1 MGEHGKI
8 AGTIEGPS
16 TALVKEKGSRNKR
29 KFLSNL
35 SIDIPV
41 DVTTLS
47 RTEFPRHE
55 MLQEKFQNALSNLGS
70 LIAGSADAS
79 EEQEFQ
85 EFQEADWDNP
95 IACQLEELLT
105 NNLLATF
112 RSAIKQIEE
121 CGYTEEAAEW
131 AVLNS
136 GLYHGIKDAVS
147 NVVDGALALLSEKE
161 FNTSNRPLFGGLQN
175 LVDYTILE
183 MIHVLREVRP
193 ALTVAE
199 AMWYL
204 LISDT
209 NLVNACVMEG
219 VTSGSSCVPES
230 PGESSVA
237 TIFRSKDGVS
247 VNSHLGSKTCDDPK
261 QLMPCAQSSQ
271 LESPISVP
279 VHQFP
284 NSKNRAGE
292 LGSIVKEGSVAP
304 QEVKGK
310 FSAIT
315 REKIQTSSQS
325 MTVDERSGGTK
336 KGPSGSSKRDLLRQ
350 KTFQFEK
357 SYKGRMSKGAFKAK
371 VAAWGSMV
379 LDKSSKSQS
388 GSSVMMKGACSKVTG
403 INDSIVEGKHHLS
416 SNSQRDGPAGV
427 LPIKDPVFALPAV
440 ISKSSASLVAD
451 PNSLSN
457 GEPSVSGSH
466 KSTDYFSAIAYD
478 ETLQKYV
485 PQDDKDETILILVP
499 HRKVLE
505 KELQGWTHWAN
516 DKVMQ
521 AARRLGSDQGELKL
535 LRQEKEETEKLN
547 KERQTL
553 EENTLKRL
561 SEMENALSNA
571 SGQIEMAN
579 SAVRRLGEENSLLK
593 KKMEDAKSQS
603 LRAASNLQEAVRREQ
618 DALKKSQLWNAE
630 KGLIQEQLT
639 DLKRQTADLNNRLEK
654 ATVQMDQFKVLMKQE
669 EKEKVKAATFIDSLR
684 RKKEEDDAVTR
695 EEEDR
700 IKQMGELNLQK
711 CKEAIKNLE
720 SAVSELILESDK
732 SKIAAL
738 NVGYG
743 SCLNGG
749 EDASTFPG
757 LKLPKITKRLAVFQ
771 ENFGAGNV
779 RPERECIMC
788 MTEEISV
795 VFLPCA
801 HQVLCGQC
809 SNLHEKQGIN
819 DCPSCRTTIGKR
831 ISVGYRV
838 N

>member
-8 AGTIEGPS
+8 EGINEGPS
-16 TALVKEKGSRNKR
+16 TGLVKEKGSRNKR
-29 KFLSNL
+29 KFLPNL

-47 RTEFPRHE
+47 RTEFPRHD
-55 MLQEKFQNALSNLGS
+55 MLQEKFRTALSNLGS
-70 LIAGSADAS
+70 LIARSADTS
-79 EEQEFQ
+79 EEQEFE
-85 EFQEADWDNP
+85 EFQQANWENP

-112 RSAIKQIEE
+112 RSAIKQVAE

-136 GLYHGIKDAVS
+136 GLYHGIKDAVT

-161 FNTSNRPLFGGLQN
+161 FSTSNHPLFGGLQN

-193 ALTVAE
+193 ALTITE

-204 LISDT
+204 LISDM

-230 PGESSVA
+230 PVESSVA
-237 TIFRSKDGVS
+237 TISQSKDGGS
-247 VNSHLGSKTCDDPK
+247 VNSHLCSKTCNDPR
-261 QLMPCAQSSQ
+261 QLMPHAQSSQ
-271 LESPISVP
+271 FGSPISVP
-279 VHQFP
+279 VHQIP
-284 NSKNRAGE
+284 NSNPHAEEIAGV
-292 LGSIVKEGSVAP
+292 VKEGSVAP

-325 MTVDERSGGTK
+325 MTVDERSGGSK

-357 SYKGRMSKGAFKAK
+357 SYKGHDVEGSLKAK

-388 GSSVMMKGACSKVTG
+388 GSSSVATKGTYSKLTG
-403 INDSIVEGKHHLS
+403 IIDSSAEGKHHLS
-416 SNSQRDGPAGV
+416 SNSQHDGPGV
-427 LPIKDPVFALPAV
+427 LPVKDPVFALPAV
-440 ISKSSASLVAD
+440 ISKSSVSTIPD
-451 PNSLSN
+451 PISLSN
-457 GEPSVSGSH
+457 GDPHVSGSL
-466 KSTDYFSAIAYD
+466 KSADYFSGIPYD
-478 ETLQKYV
+478 ETLQKYL
-485 PQDDKDETILILVP
+485 PQDDRDETILILAP
-499 HRKVLE
+499 HKRALE
-505 KELQGWTHWAN
+505 RELQGWTHWAN

-547 KERQTL
+547 KERQSS

-593 KKMEDAKSQS
+593 KKMEDAKSQA
-603 LRAASNLQEAVRREQ
+603 LRAAFNLQEAVQREQ
-618 DALKKSQLWNAE
+618 DVLKKSQLWNAE
-630 KGLIQEQLT
+630 KGLMQEQLT
-639 DLKRQTADLNNRLEK
+639 DLKRQVAELNNQLEK
-654 ATVQMDQFKVLMKQE
+654 AKVQVDQFKVLMKQE
-669 EKEKVKAATFIDSLR
+669 EREKIKALNCIDSLR
-684 RKKEEDDAVTR
+684 QKKEDDDALTK
-695 EEEDR
+695 EEEDK
-700 IKQMGELNLQK
+700 IKQMGEQNLQK

-720 SAVSELILESDK
+720 SVISELRLESDK
-732 SKIAAL
+732 SEIAAL

-743 SCLNGG
+743 SCLTGG

-757 LKLPKITKRLAVFQ
+757 LQLPKITKRLAVFQ
-771 ENFGAGNV
+771 ENFGAGSV

-809 SNLHEKQGIN
+809 NNLHDKQGMN
-819 DCPSCRTTIGKR
+819 DCPSCRSTIEKR
-831 ISVGYRV
+831 ISVGYCV

>member
-1 MGEHGKI
+1 MGDGKI
-8 AGTIEGPS
+8 EGSIEGPS
-16 TALVKEKGSRNKR
+16 TGLVKEKGSRNKR

-55 MLQEKFQNALSNLGS
+55 MLQEKFRNALSNLGS
-70 LIAGSADAS
+70 FIARSADTS
-79 EEQEFQ
+79 EEQEFK
-85 EFQEADWDNP
+85 EFQQADWDNP

-136 GLYHGIKDAVS
+136 GLYHGIKDALS

-161 FNTSNRPLFGGLQN
+161 FNSSNRPLFGGLQN

-193 ALTVAE
+193 ALTIAE

-237 TIFRSKDGVS
+237 TIFQSKDGVS
-247 VNSHLGSKTCDDPK
+247 VNSHLGSKTCDDPR

-271 LESPISVP
+271 LKSPISVP

-284 NSKNRAGE
+284 NSEHRVGE
-292 LGSIVKEGSVAP
+292 LASVVKEGSVAP

-310 FSAIT
+310 LPAIT

-325 MTVDERSGGTK
+325 MTVDERSGGSK

-388 GSSVMMKGACSKVTG
+388 GSSGVMKGTYSKVTG
-403 INDSIVEGKHHLS
+403 TNDSIVEGKHHLS
-416 SNSQRDGPAGV
+416 SNSQCDGPPGV
-427 LPIKDPVFALPAV
+427 LPIKEPVFALPAV
-440 ISKSSASLVAD
+440 ISKSSASLVPD

-457 GEPSVSGSH
+457 NEPSVSGSH
-466 KSTDYFSAIAYD
+466 KSTDYFSAIPYD

-499 HRKVLE
+499 HKKALE
-505 KELQGWTHWAN
+505 RELQGWTNWAN

-579 SAVRRLGEENSLLK
+579 SAVRRFGEKNSLLK
-593 KKMEDAKSQS
+593 KKMEDAKSQA
-603 LRAASNLQEAVRREQ
+603 LRATSNLQEAVQREQ

-639 DLKRQTADLNNRLEK
+639 DLKRQVADLNNRLEK
-654 ATVQMDQFKVLMKQE
+654 AKVQVDQFKVLMKQE

-700 IKQMGELNLQK
+700 IKHMGELNLQK

-720 SAVSELILESDK
+720 SAISELRLESDK

-743 SCLNGG
+743 SCLTGG
-749 EDASTFPG
+749 EDALTFPG
-757 LKLPKITKRLAVFQ
+757 LQLPKITKRLAVFQ
-771 ENFGAGNV
+771 ENFGAGSV

-809 SNLHEKQGIN
+809 SNLHEKQGMN

>member
-1 MGEHGKI
+1 MGEHGQI
-8 AGTIEGPS
+8 EGGIEGPS
-16 TALVKEKGSRNKR
+16 TGLVKEKGSRNKR

-55 MLQEKFQNALSNLGS
+55 MLQEKFRNALSNLGS
-70 LIAGSADAS
+70 LIARSADTS
-79 EEQEFQ
+79 DEQEFKKFLQ
-85 EFQEADWDNP
+85 ADWDNP

-112 RSAIKQIEE
+112 RSAIKQIAE

-161 FNTSNRPLFGGLQN
+161 FNTSNHPLFSGLQN

-193 ALTVAE
+193 ALSIAE

-204 LISDT
+204 LISDM
-209 NLVNACVMEG
+209 NLVNACVIEG
-219 VTSGSSCVPES
+219 VTSGSSCVLES
-230 PGESSVA
+230 PGERSVA
-237 TIFRSKDGVS
+237 TISQSKDGVS
-247 VNSHLGSKTCDDPK
+247 VNSHLGSKTCDNPR
-261 QLMPCAQSSQ
+261 QLMPHSQSSPP
-271 LESPISVP
+271 ESPVSLP
-279 VHQFP
+279 VRQFP
-284 NSKNRAGE
+284 NSKPRAGE
-292 LGSIVKEGSVAP
+292 LASAVKEGSVAP

-315 REKIQTSSQS
+315 REKIQTSSPS
-325 MTVDERSGGTK
+325 MTVDEKSGGSK

-388 GSSVMMKGACSKVTG
+388 GSSVVMKGTYTKVTG
-403 INDSIVEGKHHLS
+403 IKDSVVEGKRHLS
-416 SNSQRDGPAGV
+416 SNSQRDGHAGV
-427 LPIKDPVFALPAV
+427 LPTKDPVFALPAV
-440 ISKSSASLVAD
+440 ISKSSASLVPD
-451 PNSLSN
+451 SNSLST
-457 GEPSVSGSH
+457 GEPSVAGPH
-466 KSTDYFSAIAYD
+466 KSTDYFAAIPYD

-499 HRKVLE
+499 HKKALE
-505 KELQGWTHWAN
+505 SELQGWTHWAN

-535 LRQEKEETEKLN
+535 LRQEKEEMEKLN

-561 SEMENALSNA
+561 TEMENALSNA

-593 KKMEDAKSQS
+593 KKMEDAKSQA
-603 LRAASNLQEAVRREQ
+603 LRAASNLQEAVQREQ

-630 KGLIQEQLT
+630 KGLILEQLT
-639 DLKRQTADLNNRLEK
+639 DLKRQVADLNNRLDK
-654 ATVQMDQFKVLMKQE
+654 AKELADQFKVLLKQE
-669 EKEKVKAATFIDSLR
+669 DKEKIKAATHIDSLR
-684 RKKEEDDAVTR
+684 RKKEEDDAVTE
-695 EEEDR
+695 EEEDK
-700 IKQMGELNLQK
+700 IKQRGELNLQK

-720 SAVSELILESDK
+720 SAISELRLESDK

-743 SCLNGG
+743 SCLTGR

-757 LKLPKITKRLAVFQ
+757 LQLPKITKRLAVFQ
-771 ENFGAGNV
+771 ENFGAGSV

-809 SNLHEKQGIN
+809 SKLHENQGMN
-819 DCPSCRTTIGKR
+819 DCPSCRTTINKR